1 MCDSVRKFLNT
12 HRTAARWLDD
22 IIDVLISRRG
32 TAHVK
37 VIADDLVKSNKGRD
51 KDTAEQIVTR
61 QINDFCSNA
70 ADFDKDAAHDLFQRV
85 EPATYRLRAY
95 PERPTVIEL
104 VRIEFDD
111 PAMQSM
117 WDWFR
122 QLAKKKRPQSWQ
134 QANNEKKLSEFVKWM
149 ARDQINAEYERRKAT
164 YSSDGLDTLGD
175 D

>member
-111 PAMQSM
+111 PCGIGFGSLPRKSA
-117 WDWFR
+117 
-122 QLAKKKRPQSWQ
+122 
-134 QANNEKKLSEFVKWM
+134 
-149 ARDQINAEYERRKAT
+149 RKAGSKRT
-164 YSSDGLDTLGD
+164 MRKSYRNSSNGWPGIKSMLNTRGAKPLIQAMVWIRSATTNILS
-175 D
+175 